1 MALSQKELDKYLKK
15 SKASSQIS
23 GGFGK
28 MFRNQGRVTK
38 FKMEKGSEQTLIIPL
53 SIALPFNPFDLEDE
67 TFSKLNPL
75 FMAGSVEKAW
85 EVLHQLCD
93 LDESGYLKEELEG
106 TIGSTIGDAEWE
118 MQGPELA
125 ALLKNVRKI
134 DFKSDYTVKIDIPS
148 FNQFGTRRRIESTVD
163 SAGLVKYSGLLYELS
178 RLEQALIAPEM
189 KELNDKLKKGGELGH
204 LTKQQKSAKR
214 QEVASKACLGRP
226 GLFSCFRILHIP
238 VQDNIPSNE
247 DAKMLATAKLY
258 DFEKWDKIDKDKMEM
273 YLSKL
278 GGKYDKCP
286 SYVEF
291 RITVGNEDNAL
302 QLYQNAQKTIAQA
315 DPLHE
320 VVPEFYGEYLKYRD
334 DDEHWKDETL
344 LKSIPELKG
353 IDDEELLTHYE
364 NNLSGY
370 DLSLFSSDILNKFG
384 EIIQKVS
391 PSKYDEIVEMVQQG
405 LASDQVIPD
414 DEVTA
419 LLGEEIL
426 DDDGNVDVEKTYSRP
441 EDDEVEEEGATEK
454 VGQEL
459 EVPQKTAVEMM
470 QEAKSEAEAAP
481 DLGLDLDVSGIL
493 G

>member
-1 MALSQKELDKYLKK
+1 
-15 SKASSQIS
+15 
-23 GGFGK
+23 
-28 MFRNQGRVTK
+28 
-38 FKMEKGSEQTLIIPL
+38 
-53 SIALPFNPFDLEDE
+53 
-67 TFSKLNPL
+67 
-75 FMAGSVEKAW
+75 
-85 EVLHQLCD
+85 
-93 LDESGYLKEELEG
+93 
-106 TIGSTIGDAEWE
+106 
-118 MQGPELA
+118 
-125 ALLKNVRKI
+125 
-134 DFKSDYTVKIDIPS
+134 
-148 FNQFGTRRRIESTVD
+148 
-163 SAGLVKYSGLLYELS
+163 
-178 RLEQALIAPEM
+178 M

-238 VQDNIPSNE
+238 VQDNMPSNE
-247 DAKMLATAKLY
+247 DAKILATAKLY

-291 RITVGNEDNAL
+291 RITVGNEENAL
-302 QLYQNAQKTIAQA
+302 QLYNNAQKTIAQA

-320 VVPEFYGEYLKYRD
+320 VVSEFYGEYLKYRD

-370 DLSLFSSDILNKFG
+370 DLSLFSSDILNKYG

-391 PSKYDEIVEMVQQG
+391 PSKYEKIVEMVQQG
-405 LASDQVIPD
+405 LASDQVIPE

-426 DDDGNVDVEKTYSRP
+426 DDDGNVDVEKTYARP
-441 EDDEVEEEGATEK
+441 EDDEVEEASSPEK
-454 VGQEL
+454 VGEEL
-459 EVPQKTAVEMM
+459 KEPQKTAVEMM
-470 QEAKSEAEAAP
+470 QEAKTSTDVSTETEAAS